1 MRDDLIVERVIDLDQ
16 AAAAITERAVRWR
29 AAGLRVGHVTWRD
42 EAAPWPPQ
50 LETDRALV
58 RDPDSIGVLI
68 SGPADAELSVVLFR
82 GGWADV
88 EFSTA
93 STTPERCQQLAL
105 LRLPPSGASSIWGRR
120 SSSGAIS
127 RHLWVT
133 RTTRYTDR
141 KWKRLDS
148 LSNALD

>member
-88 EFSTA
+88 EFCNGLDDAGTLPAAGIA
-93 STTPERCQQLAL
+93 SAAAFGRQLDQWAPL
-105 LRLPPSGASSIWGRR
+105 VFGSDFAAPLGD
-120 SSSGAIS
+120 
-127 RHLWVT
+127 
-133 RTTRYTDR
+133 TD
-141 KWKRLDS
+141 D
-148 LSNALD
+148 